1 MKISIG
7 INTFKNE
14 SDLNNREKMCVVA
27 LHKLVKLFPN
37 NVEIVNLTFEDET
50 FANLKGF
57 KNLHCLKQIPSN
69 ITNKKIPFVNEIFD
83 NLTELNTDYFLFI
96 NNDIIVSNR
105 YIKEILNNNEYD
117 CFPASK
123 LHFTKLDS
131 LDDKD
136 SVPESLSVHGFDGF
150 AIKSSWWKQ
159 NKERFKP
166 MLLSRAY
173 WDTYFYAKCHLYGKS
188 LTLNKPPGVIFHLD
202 HKSTSMEGEP
212 GNTYNEK
219 NFIEDSDNLPQR
231 WFSYVQNVLLKRPT
245 YNNIKWYVPFNNEQ
259 ELEKQYF
266 NLLKIS

>member
-1 MKISIG
+1 MKIAIG

-14 SDLNNREKMCVVA
+14 SDLNNREKMCIDA
-27 LHKLVKLFPN
+27 LHKLKRVYQDQIEL
-37 NVEIVNLTFEDET
+37 INLTFTDEKYELT
-50 FANLKGF
+50 MFTNK
-57 KNLHCLKQIPSN
+57 HCLQQIPTN

-83 NLTELNTDYFLFI
+83 NLAETDADYFLFI
-96 NNDIIVSNR
+96 NNDILISNR
-105 YIKEILNNNEYD
+105 YIKAIQDNLEYD
-117 CFPASK
+117 CLPASK

-131 LDDKD
+131 INDND

-150 AIKSSWWKQ
+150 AIKSNWWKQ
-159 NKERFKP
+159 NKEKFKP

-202 HKSTSMEGEP
+202 HESTSMEGES

-219 NFIEDSDNLPQR
+219 NFIEDPDNLPQR

-266 NLLKIS
+266 TL